1 MGWSCRKI
9 GNEKL
14 AENGCAGSGG
24 ELEARKTAIAMEIAL
39 KLASKEWEKN
49 GKNDREKELET
60 ADRERINKKWDGK
73 KNGIG
78 IIAWSNFLEYQ

>member
-1 MGWSCRKI
+1 MGWSCRKM

-14 AENGCAGSGG
+14 AENRCAENGG

-39 KLASKEWEKN
+39 KMASKDWEKN

-60 ADRERINKKWDGK
+60 VNKK
-73 KNGIG
+73 
-78 IIAWSNFLEYQ
+78 